1 MFNRISQRVYQ
12 KRKVNLKT
20 ALGFGLTDFMGGGGQ
35 AVIGAW
41 LLFFYTS
48 YCNLSATQ
56 SALIM
61 SAGQIVSGI
70 CGLIIGGISDNFYHT
85 RLGKKFGRRHFFL
98 YASAPLMFTFT
109 LIWIGGQSFWYY
121 LFIYCAYSSVSM
133 VMIPYETLPT
143 EMTNKYDERTKL
155 STARLFFS
163 SIAGTLATFIPGQLF
178 KIMGTNTET
187 PFLVNGLLFGIIF
200 CLALLITAW
209 STWELPLNKINVH
222 SSDLEKKKIDSLKDT
237 IKGYCDFFKV
247 RSCRQHFGIYLC
259 SFSGRDLVNMVF
271 TFFCLYCLHLSAT
284 QAANL
289 MSLSIFGIIITIL
302 GGYLFMHFKPKYLYE
317 VAYLL
322 ILISIFSFY
331 FVYQLH
337 LNNPFLVM
345 FFIVLLY
352 QISSSLLGFVPWQV
366 YAFLP
371 DIDEIVS
378 GENRAGSLASLINLL
393 RNSTSAITTMLV
405 GMYLDKSNFVKGAQ
419 EQSATAQGAIIKVM
433 MMGAVLI
440 IIAGIIAK
448 NFDLNKETHRIIVKE
463 IQRLRGG
470 GQKKDAS
477 DKTKN
482 IVKRLTGYN
491 YKNIWQIKN

>member
-1 MFNRISQRVYQ
+1 M
-12 KRKVNLKT
+12 
-20 ALGFGLTDFMGGGGQ
+20 
-35 AVIGAW
+35 
-41 LLFFYTS
+41 
-48 YCNLSATQ
+48 
-56 SALIM
+56 
-61 SAGQIVSGI
+61 
-70 CGLIIGGISDNFYHT
+70 
-85 RLGKKFGRRHFFL
+85 
-98 YASAPLMFTFT
+98 
-109 LIWIGGQSFWYY
+109 
-121 LFIYCAYSSVSM
+121 
-133 VMIPYETLPT
+133 
-143 EMTNKYDERTKL
+143 
-155 STARLFFS
+155 
-163 SIAGTLATFIPGQLF
+163 
-178 KIMGTNTET
+178 
-187 PFLVNGLLFGIIF
+187 
-200 CLALLITAW
+200 
-209 STWELPLNKINVH
+209 
-222 SSDLEKKKIDSLKDT
+222 DSLKDT

-302 GGYLFMHFKPKYLYE
+302 GGFLFMHFKPKYLYE

-331 FVYQLH
+331 FVYRLH

-366 YAFLP
+366 YDFLP

-419 EQSATAQGAIIKVM
+419 EQSATAQGAIIKAM
-433 MMGAVLI
+433 MMGAILI

-448 NFDLNKETHRIIVKE
+448 NFDLNKDTHQVIVKE